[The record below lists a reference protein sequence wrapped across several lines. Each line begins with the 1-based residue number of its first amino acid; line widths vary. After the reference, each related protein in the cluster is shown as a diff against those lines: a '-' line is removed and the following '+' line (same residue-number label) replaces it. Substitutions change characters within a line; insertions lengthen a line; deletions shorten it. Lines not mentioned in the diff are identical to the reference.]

1 MKVGLMLG
9 GGGVFGAYQV
19 GVIRALIEEDLL
31 SQINVMSGSSIGAI
45 NILMLMAELSIDEIE
60 ELWTNLDNE
69 MIFKGNAVY
78 FKNERK
84 SLFNTTPLYDLMT
97 SEINIS
103 RIKNSKIRGYATI
116 KEVKSPQLKYQ
127 VNYFHGEKK
136 YVLLNESKNPFKVVR
151 ASASVPMLFGS
162 TKIDDSYYVDGGMID
177 NNPVDPLL
185 EEGCELILAVPIASR
200 FNYKKYSEQNI
211 TIIDFKYGHSFSRLQ
226 SINILKSMYFNV
238 KFANKLK
245 GEGYKWAK
253 EVINLLK
260 KRNIIVDNQF
270 RIDNIDF
277 KYYNL
282 KRLKEE

>member
-1 MKVGLMLG
+1 
-9 GGGVFGAYQV
+9 
-19 GVIRALIEEDLL
+19 
-31 SQINVMSGSSIGAI
+31 
-45 NILMLMAELSIDEIE
+45 
-60 ELWTNLDNE
+60 
-69 MIFKGNAVY
+69 
-78 FKNERK
+78 
-84 SLFNTTPLYDLMT
+84 
-97 SEINIS
+97 
-103 RIKNSKIRGYATI
+103 
-116 KEVKSPQLKYQ
+116 
-127 VNYFHGEKK
+127 
-136 YVLLNESKNPFKVVR
+136 
-151 ASASVPMLFGS
+151 MLFGS

-245 GEGYKWAK
+245 GEGYKGAK